1 MMVAGDRADRPGA
14 AASGSTAKTG
24 STAAADTESPL
35 FRLRLYIAGTLPNS
49 LQAQENLRS
58 ICDAHV
64 PGRYTLEVV
73 DFLAEPRRALEDGV
87 LVTPTLLR
95 LAPEPQRVVVG
106 SLSDRDAVANALGLS
121 SDT

>member
-1 MMVAGDRADRPGA
+1 MTATEDYRAPVASDAAGA
-14 AASGSTAKTG
+14 TDPEA
-24 STAAADTESPL
+24 PL

-49 LQAQENLRS
+49 LQAQENLRR

-73 DFLAEPRRALEDGV
+73 DFLTEPRRALEDGV

-106 SLSDRDAVANALGLS
+106 SLADRDAVANALGLPS
-121 SDT
+121 ES